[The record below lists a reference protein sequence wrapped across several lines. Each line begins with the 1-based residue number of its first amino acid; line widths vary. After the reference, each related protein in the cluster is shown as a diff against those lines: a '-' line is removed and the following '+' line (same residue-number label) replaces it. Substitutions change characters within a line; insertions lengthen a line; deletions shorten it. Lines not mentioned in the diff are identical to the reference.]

1 MGCAAQFFQVIPI
14 MLRHRHW
21 IDQNIS
27 AFTNPEGPL
36 KIDVPFFVEYGPTE
50 KVLSVKLFQ
59 WKGFKP
65 D

>member
-1 MGCAAQFFQVIPI
+1 M
-14 MLRHRHW
+14 
-21 IDQNIS
+21 
-27 AFTNPEGPL
+27 

>member
-1 MGCAAQFFQVIPI
+1 M
-14 MLRHRHW
+14 
-21 IDQNIS
+21 
-27 AFTNPEGPL
+27 
-36 KIDVPFFVEYGPTE
+36 KIDVPFFVEHGPTE